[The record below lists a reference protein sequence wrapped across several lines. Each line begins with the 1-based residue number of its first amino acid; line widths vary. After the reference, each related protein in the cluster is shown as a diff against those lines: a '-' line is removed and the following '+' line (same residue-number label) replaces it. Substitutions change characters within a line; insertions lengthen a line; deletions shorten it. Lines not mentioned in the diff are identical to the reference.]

1 MKNDKN
7 SLKKRLYVIFCVI
20 LSSSVLA
27 ISEYV
32 HSCLPVVRRRTVL
45 DNLIIVALLCV
56 FGVYSVNKL

>member
-20 LSSSVLA
+20 LSSSVWA

-32 HSCLPVVRRRTVL
+32 HSCMPAVRGRTVL
-45 DNLIIVALLCV
+45 DNLIIIALLCV
-56 FGVYSVNKL
+56 FGVYTANKL